1 MATTASPLPQLSA
14 QAQVSSRCA
23 RLAHDFLKEMA
34 AAEDAY
40 ARAATKASGALV
52 SGLLSTPFEGAS
64 TQRQCLVELSKLA
77 AALSSESAAHSKALL
92 DQPCLRLQ
100 QVAADHGRRAKAL
113 AAMQG
118 AHSRDLGA
126 AEAAVTGARS
136 EYKSVCVV
144 AEGAGAGALPT
155 ADPWLKEM
163 QLGACSQELE
173 DVSATVRT
181 QVQGSWDE
189 AERSEQQTA
198 ALVREV
204 LLDAAR
210 GMQSKQNNLA
220 AAVATAVGAADGI
233 NPSADWSAFCQA
245 TRLKSPAL
253 STPGAAEV
261 KFVPNMAQ
269 VEKRGKL
276 QRKVV
281 GLLGSSWAEQQMVL
295 TRGGWLHAFVTLEQ
309 PTPLLS
315 VHLRGAVVRCGL
327 CPPNEPGQPGEVGE
341 IEVTTAAA
349 DRSAASGGGGWR
361 LRASSGGTKLQL
373 RGGSAAEL
381 QAWVEAMRRHTTHS
395 PSPSPSPSPLHDQ
408 EEEPQTTTPP
418 PSSAAAAAA
427 AAEATGNGHD
437 EAADDDGSGSG
448 GGGGTEQ
455 HGGMLSS
462 LVFASP
468 SAMADDE
475 VEMNQPADDAAAGA
489 SARPQD
495 SFGRELDA
503 PAEGGS

>member
-1 MATTASPLPQLSA
+1 MATTSPLPQLSA

-23 RLAHDFLKEMA
+23 KLAHDFLKEMA

-52 SGLLSTPFEGAS
+52 SGLLATPFEGAS

-113 AAMQG
+113 ATLQG
-118 AHSRDLGA
+118 AHSRDVGA

-136 EYKSVCVV
+136 EYKSVCVA
-144 AEGAGAGALPT
+144 AESAGAAAVPA

-173 DVSATVRT
+173 DVSATART
-181 QVQGSWDE
+181 QVQESWDE

-210 GMQSKQNNLA
+210 GMQSKQNNTA

-233 NPSADWSAFCQA
+233 NPSADWSAFCVA
-245 TRLKSPAL
+245 TRLRSPAL

-269 VEKRGKL
+269 VEKRGRL

-281 GLLGSSWAEQQMVL
+281 GLLGSSWAEQQLVL

-327 CPPNEPGQPGEVGE
+327 SPPNEQGAPGEVGE
-341 IEVTTAAA
+341 IEVTTAAP
-349 DRSAASGGGGWR
+349 DRSAAGGGGGGWR
-361 LRASSGGTKLQL
+361 LRASSGGTRLQL
-373 RGGSAAEL
+373 RGGNAAEL
-381 QAWVEAMRRHTTHS
+381 QAWVEALRRHTTHT
-395 PSPSPSPSPLHDQ
+395 PSPSPLHDQ
-408 EEEPQTTTPP
+408 EEEVEEPTASS
-418 PSSAAAAAA
+418 SSAAAAVAA
-427 AAEATGNGHD
+427 ASAAAVTGNGHD
-437 EAADDDGSGSG
+437 EAASG
-448 GGGGTEQ
+448 GGGGGDAEG

-468 SAMADDE
+468 SAVADEE
-475 VEMNQPADDAAAGA
+475 VEMNRQEPAADATAGA
-489 SARPQD
+489 SARPLD
-495 SFGRELDA
+495 SFGREADV
-503 PAEGGS
+503 PAEGSS